1 MYVMQTQRQISVKK
15 AARAEQATV
24 IQTAILEAAEE
35 LFAKHGLPGTRVR
48 DIADVAGVNVATLY
62 NYYKNKNALY
72 EAVLDRGIQPIIK
85 TMRRFSFDS
94 QNGIP
99 AADLIDAI
107 MQHLQERPHISRLIY
122 LEAIS
127 EGEYLKKLSDQW
139 LRPLLKLQQEL
150 ITAMGIDMDDV
161 SVNQMD
167 NFQPLLSALFIHLS
181 FGHFAIAPLFKE
193 VFGQDPTSN
202 EGVRQQKNFI
212 EFISTQVFQYQFNRQ
227 TNNNSDSSNNNNN
240 NNNTVT

>member
-1 MYVMQTQRQISVKK
+1 MQTQRQISVKK

-24 IQTAILEAAEE
+24 VQTAILEAAEE
-35 LFAKHGLPGTRVR
+35 LFGKHGLPGTRVR
-48 DIADVAGVNVATLY
+48 DIADMAGVNVATLY

-85 TMRRFSFDS
+85 TMRKFSFDS
-94 QNGIP
+94 QNGIH
-99 AADLIDAI
+99 AAELIDAI

-127 EGEYLKKLSDQW
+127 EGEYLQKLSDQW
-139 LRPLLKLQQEL
+139 LRPLLELQQEL
-150 ITAMGIDMDDV
+150 ITAMGVDMTDV

-193 VFGQDPTSN
+193 VFGQDPTSS
-202 EGVRQQKNFI
+202 EGVQQQKKFI
-212 EFISTQVFQYQFNRQ
+212 EFLSAQVFQYQFNQ
-227 TNNNSDSSNNNNN
+227 VQKNTNSE
-240 NNNTVT
+240 T